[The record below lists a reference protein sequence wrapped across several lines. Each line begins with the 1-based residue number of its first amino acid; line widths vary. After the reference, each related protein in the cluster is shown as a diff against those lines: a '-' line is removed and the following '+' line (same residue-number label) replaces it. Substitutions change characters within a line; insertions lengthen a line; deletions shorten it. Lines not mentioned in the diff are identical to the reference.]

1 VKRVGSFGFVFFRRL
16 THLNVEA
23 TTFLKTTVFF
33 VFLNLRFLPLFL
45 DGFWCLLKGL
55 RRFYELPPMEFPGLA
70 RLRATRKG
78 GKEEKKE
85 RRKRPAFDFSR
96 KEK

>member
-1 VKRVGSFGFVFFRRL
+1 
-16 THLNVEA
+16 
-23 TTFLKTTVFF
+23 
-33 VFLNLRFLPLFL
+33 
-45 DGFWCLLKGL
+45 
-55 RRFYELPPMEFPGLA
+55 MEFPGLA

-78 GKEEKKE
+78 GKEEKKKE

>member
-1 VKRVGSFGFVFFRRL
+1 
-16 THLNVEA
+16 
-23 TTFLKTTVFF
+23 
-33 VFLNLRFLPLFL
+33 
-45 DGFWCLLKGL
+45 
-55 RRFYELPPMEFPGLA
+55 MEFPGLA